1 METLKITPSLYN
13 SFYWCMKL
21 EKPLTEFVDTLLR
34 KPRESNEAMQAG
46 IDFENAVEKFC
57 ETGLLPFE
65 SVQNGY
71 IENEDVGVIET
82 HNDIS
87 ENEKKYN
94 DCVVEVANMVKG
106 GYWQETVSKIVKIP
120 EYDFNINLTGRT
132 DVIGFDVINDIKFV
146 KQYEIGKYQAGIQ
159 HLIYMYCADIEKFRY
174 IISDGKAVYVEDY
187 NFNMQQ
193 LEAKLFLMVREFLSF
208 LQNTDFEG
216 KNLMQIYKNKWV
228 V

>member
-34 KPRESNEAMQAG
+34 KPMESNEAMQAG
-46 IDFENAVEKFC
+46 IDFENAVEKVC
-57 ETGLLPFE
+57 
-65 SVQNGY
+65 NGY
-71 IENEDVGVIET
+71 ATPYENCIYGENPYIPLSDKKELLKLEIYSNCVKEV
-82 HNDIS
+82 S
-87 ENEKKYN
+87 EI
-94 DCVVEVANMVKG
+94 VKG

-132 DVIGFDVINDIKFV
+132 DVIGVDVINDIKFV
-146 KQYEIGKYQAGIQ
+146 NQYEIGKYQAAIQ
-159 HLIYMYCADIEKFRY
+159 HLIYMYCTGIEKFRY
-174 IISDGKAVYVEDY
+174 IICDGKAVYVEEY

-193 LEAKLFLMVREFLSF
+193 LEEKLFLMVREFLSF

-216 KNLMQIYKNKWV
+216 ENLMQIYKNKWV